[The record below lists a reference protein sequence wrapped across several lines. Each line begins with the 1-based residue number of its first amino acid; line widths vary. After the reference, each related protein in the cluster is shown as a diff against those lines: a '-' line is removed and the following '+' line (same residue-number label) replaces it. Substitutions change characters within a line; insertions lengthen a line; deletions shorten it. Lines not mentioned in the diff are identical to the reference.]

1 MACRFGPRHSN
12 FRGEKALATFFAP
25 GERLARRLPTRVE
38 LGLFVT
44 SRIPHESLTNPS
56 RSPHKRL
63 TLLYH
68 SPHAQASDF
77 GTTNPTFR
85 FPRLGSSLVPNSAAL
100 IGSQPRWFVLESFTA
115 RCGDRMSH
123 RMSRIARW
131 RHVSESD
138 ALKSARP
145 GHCHGN
151 QPRAVVAN
159 DGIGSDHVLHGHRF
173 YGSVEHISLVYEFVW
188 AVQCQL
194 CR

>member
-1 MACRFGPRHSN
+1 MPLRSAAFKFPGRKSPSDF
-12 FRGEKALATFFAP
+12 FRTRRTTGTPFAHP
-25 GERLARRLPTRVE
+25 SRV
-38 LGLFVT
+38 GAF
-44 SRIPHESLTNPS
+44 RDLTNPS

-188 AVQCQL
+188 AVQCQQ